1 MKLRSLINVAIAGVI
16 GFALGFLN
24 AKVFASVIGLHAGK
38 PILAALVFFAFA
50 FTWLVVEVLTIQW
63 ARILALTFG
72 VVASIGFG
80 FYGLL
85 ENTNPT
91 RGAIGY
97 GIPALLAGAL
107 LGAIL
112 GFVWDKIRKNTPDA
126 EPTKNDGSYIEGGG
140 LSL

>member
-24 AKVFASVIGLHAGK
+24 AKVFASLIGLHASK
-38 PILAALVFFAFA
+38 PILGALVFLAFA
-50 FTWLVVEVLTIQW
+50 FTWLIVEVLTIQW

-85 ENTNPT
+85 EDTNLAH
-91 RGAIGY
+91 GAFGY

-112 GFVWDKIRKNTPDA
+112 GFVWDKIRKNTPDP
-126 EPTKNDGSYIEGGG
+126 EPSKDDGSYIEGGG